1 MRYDPFTLVIVL
13 GNSGDAEGTLYLD
26 DGESFDFEEGA
37 AIHRKFS
44 FVGATGTLMSE
55 DLATATAPSKKAK
68 DYLKLMEKVRVEKI
82 IIVNASTAWKGKSEV
97 EVSEGLGGKSSAAAR
112 KATLDW
118 HDKEGGKAAWA
129 VVRDPGVRIGAGWK
143 IAFV

>member
-26 DGESFDFEEGA
+26 DGESFDFQEGA
-37 AIHRKFS
+37 AIHRKFT
-44 FVGATGTLMSE
+44 FVGATATLMSE
-55 DLATATAPSKKAK
+55 DLTTPTAPSKKAK
-68 DYLKLMEKVRVEKI
+68 EYFKLMEKVRVEKI
-82 IIVNASTAWKGKSEV
+82 IIVNAPTAWKGKDEV
-97 EVSEGLGGKSSAAAR
+97 EVSEGLGGKSGAAR

-118 HDKEGGKAAWA
+118 HDKDGGKAPWA

-143 IAFV
+143 IAFA